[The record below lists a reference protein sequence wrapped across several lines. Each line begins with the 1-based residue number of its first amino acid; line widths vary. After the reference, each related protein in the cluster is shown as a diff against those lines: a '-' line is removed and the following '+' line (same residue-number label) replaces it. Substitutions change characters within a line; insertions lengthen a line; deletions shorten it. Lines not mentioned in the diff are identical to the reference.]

1 MSILL
6 FVFHGLSTTKTDAST
21 DEMSGGR
28 LIFSFRGLK
37 WKYLFVPC
45 APEDAVRDR
54 FRCAHVAGPQSS
66 SDFLCMKRVG
76 NIFHVTSAVIVLL
89 ILCVGC
95 GYRNGSD
102 RRGRAQTGNDTT
114 DRQAVPSISY
124 AKYFRMIPDDSGKG
138 RGIVILS
145 PSSGREDTLY
155 IREPSDRIV
164 CLSSTHLAC
173 LAEIGADSVVCAVS
187 GIRYIS
193 DKSVHRRYAMTVKGK
208 AASVSEECL
217 SADDGRA
224 HLRPLY
230 DVGYDNS
237 LDYEMI
243 LRLKPDLVTAYAVS
257 GDEPQYLRKLRG
269 LGVPVLVLHDH
280 LEAHPLARAEYIR
293 LFGVLTGREDV
304 ADSVFASV
312 CGRYESLVCPDSVK
326 RVNVLM
332 NVPFAD
338 AWYIPGGDNYM
349 ARLVRDAGGEVLGA
363 EAGSEKSGIVS
374 LEKAY
379 SLSWQADIWLDPGS
393 CGSLDDLASVHQLFP
408 LFGPLAKGLPIYN
421 NTLRMTP
428 GGGNDFWERGAVRP
442 DLVLEDL
449 VHIMRGDKDAPL
461 NYHFRLE

>member
-1 MSILL
+1 
-6 FVFHGLSTTKTDAST
+6 
-21 DEMSGGR
+21 
-28 LIFSFRGLK
+28 
-37 WKYLFVPC
+37 
-45 APEDAVRDR
+45 
-54 FRCAHVAGPQSS
+54 
-66 SDFLCMKRVG
+66 MKGVG
-76 NIFHVTSAVIVLL
+76 NIFHVTSAVLVLS

-102 RRGRAQTGNDTT
+102 RRGCVQSGNDTIG
-114 DRQAVPSISY
+114 RQAVTSVSY
-124 AKYFRMIPDDSGKG
+124 ARYFRMIPDDSGKG
-138 RGIVILS
+138 RGIVIISPLS
-145 PSSGREDTLY
+145 GKGDTLY
-155 IREPSDRIV
+155 VREPSDRIV

-173 LAEIGADSVVCAVS
+173 LSEIGADSVVCAVS

-193 DKSVHRRYAMTVKGK
+193 DKSVQRRYAMTMKRET
-208 AASVSEECL
+208 ASVSEECP
-217 SADDGRA
+217 SAGDGRGYT
-224 HLRPLY
+224 RPLY

-243 LRLKPDLVTAYAVS
+243 LRLKPGLVTAYAVS
-257 GDEPQYLRKLRG
+257 GAEPQYLRKLRE

-293 LFGVLTGREDV
+293 LFGVLTGREDA

-312 CGRYESLVCPDSVK
+312 CGKYESLVCQDSVK
-326 RVNVLM
+326 RVKVLM

-379 SLSWQADIWLDPGS
+379 SLSGMADVWLNPGS
-393 CGSLDDLASVHQLFP
+393 CGSLDELSSMHQLFP

-461 NYHFRLE
+461 NYYFRLE